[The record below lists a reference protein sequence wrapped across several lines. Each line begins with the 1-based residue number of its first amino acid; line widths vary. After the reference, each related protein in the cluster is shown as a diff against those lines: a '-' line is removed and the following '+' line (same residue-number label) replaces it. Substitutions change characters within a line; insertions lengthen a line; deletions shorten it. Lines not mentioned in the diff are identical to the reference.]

1 MEVSCFQGAH
11 TYGYMHYL
19 DPSTMRKAGFGEQI
33 MSSKNIH
40 VPLRNNWSDK
50 SGYEHNL

>member
-1 MEVSCFQGAH
+1 
-11 TYGYMHYL
+11 
-19 DPSTMRKAGFGEQI
+19 MRKAGFGEQI

-50 SGYEHNL
+50 YAYEHNL